1 MKTIT
6 IKQPWASLI
15 VHGIKDIE
23 NRTWPCPKKYIGQR
37 VLIHAGASC
46 LSWYKVQHYLT
57 RAMSRAFEKH
67 KLNGEW
73 VRHQPTSAII
83 GSVEIVDC
91 VINHPSIWAE
101 QTEGFLTGI
110 KPKLHEFIT
119 GKKVIYN
126 WVLVNPIIYENPI
139 KNIKGKLSFWDYPG
153 INEVK
158 IECPYCGSIEL
169 AVEDYTTVPWPTYLH
184 KCRNC
189 GVYIMESEWQR
200 VKEE

>member
-1 MKTIT
+1 MKAIT

-15 VHGIKDIE
+15 VHGIKDID
-23 NRTWPCPKKYIGQR
+23 NRTWACPKKYIGQR
-37 VLIHAGASC
+37 VLIHASKEKDKREKP
-46 LSWYKVQHYLT
+46 LLT
-57 RAMSRAFEKH
+57 DEQYELAGGVSGYRTHIFG
-67 KLNGEW
+67 NI
-73 VRHQPTSAII
+73 SAII

-101 QTEGFLTGI
+101 QTEGFVTGI

-119 GKKVIYN
+119 GEKVKYN
-126 WVLVNPIIYENPI
+126 WVLANSIIFEKPIENV
-139 KNIKGKLSFWDYPG
+139 KGKLSFWDYPG

-169 AVEDYTTVPWPTYLH
+169 AIEDYTTVPWPTYLH

-189 GVYIMESEWQR
+189 GEYIMESEWER
-200 VKEE
+200 VNEV